1 MALAVVLQACG
12 DDAAPRGPEPKV
24 RLQVT
29 VPQDGATVRAETVAV
44 GGTVAPAGARVQ
56 VLGKDVGVES
66 GRWHAEVPLE
76 PGANLVDVAASAD
89 GRRTAFASL
98 RIVLEVRVTV
108 PDVTGDDADSAQDQL
123 EGLGLDVAM
132 EDAGGFLDPLLP
144 GDPKVCSIKPNP
156 GTEVLPGSS
165 VTLAV
170 ARDC

>member
-1 MALAVVLQACG
+1 MAFAVVLQACG

-44 GGTVAPAGARVQ
+44 EGTVAPAGARVQ

-108 PDVTGDDADSAQDQL
+108 PDVGRVSERSKRL
-123 EGLGLDVAM
+123 RPVA
-132 EDAGGFLDPLLP
+132 AVRP
-144 GDPKVCSIKPNP
+144 GP
-156 GTEVLPGSS
+156 GTAGRGCRTAE
-165 VTLAV
+165 A
-170 ARDC
+170 AREHNCRRAW

>member
-1 MALAVVLQACG
+1 MVLQACG

-24 RLQVT
+24 RHQVT

-44 GGTVAPAGARVQ
+44 EGTVAPASARVP
-56 VLGKDVGVES
+56 VLGKDVGVDS
-66 GRWHAEVPLE
+66 GRWKASVPLE

-89 GRRTAFASL
+89 GRRSAFASL
-98 RIVLEVRVTV
+98 RIVLEVRLPV
-108 PDVTGDDADSAQDQL
+108 PDLAGSDADTAVDQL
-123 EGLGLDVAM
+123 DGLGLKSKT

-144 GDPKVCSIKPNP
+144 GDPAVCSIKPDP
-156 GTEVLPGSS
+156 GSQVLPGTS